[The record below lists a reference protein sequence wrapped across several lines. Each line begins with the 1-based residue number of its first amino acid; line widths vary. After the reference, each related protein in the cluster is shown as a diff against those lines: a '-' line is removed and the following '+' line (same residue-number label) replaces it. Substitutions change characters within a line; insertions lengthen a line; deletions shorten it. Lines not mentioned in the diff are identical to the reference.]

1 MEEHAGHRE
10 RMRSRFLRY
19 GLDNFDDHNVLE
31 LLLFYALPRRDT
43 NVIAHRLLD
52 AFGTLDGV
60 FDATAEALMAVEG
73 MGPGAAALIRL
84 VPEAAR
90 RYFLARTKPGQI
102 LADSAAAGRYL
113 VPRFLTS
120 RDEVMYLVCM
130 DAKLKVLDCR
140 EVAYGSVTSVTV
152 NPRRIAQVALG
163 QNASAVLLAH
173 NHTSGIAVP
182 SQEDISVTLRL
193 RDILAQVGVTL
204 TDHIVV
210 AGDDFVSMA
219 DSGLLTGR

>member
-10 RMRSRFLRY
+10 RMRKRFLRF

-31 LLLFYALPRRDT
+31 LLLFYAVPRRDT

-52 AFGTLDGV
+52 ALGTLDGV
-60 FDATAEALMAVEG
+60 FDASPEALMAVEG
-73 MGPGAAALIRL
+73 VGPGAAALIRL

-90 RYFLARTKPGQI
+90 RYFIARTAPGQI
-102 LADSAAAGRYL
+102 LADSEAAGRYL
-113 VPRFLTS
+113 LPRFLTC
-120 RDEVMYLVCM
+120 RDETMYLVCM
-130 DAKLKVLDCR
+130 DGKLKVLDCR
-140 EVAYGSVTSVTV
+140 EVSRGSATSVSV
-152 NPRRIAQVALG
+152 NARRVTQIALG

-173 NHTSGIAVP
+173 NHTSGIAIP
-182 SQEDISVTLRL
+182 SDEDVAVTLRL
-193 RDILAQVGVTL
+193 RALLAQVGVTL

-219 DSGLLTGR
+219 DSGLLPGD

>member
-10 RMRSRFLRY
+10 RMRKRFLRF

-31 LLLFYALPRRDT
+31 LLLFYAVPRRDT

-60 FDATAEALMAVEG
+60 FDASPEALMAVEG
-73 MGPGAAALIRL
+73 VGPGAAALIRL

-90 RYFLARTKPGQI
+90 RYFIARTAPGQI
-102 LADSAAAGRYL
+102 LADSEAAGRYL
-113 VPRFLTS
+113 LPRFLTC
-120 RDEVMYLVCM
+120 RDETMYLVCM
-130 DAKLKVLDCR
+130 DGKLKVLDCR
-140 EVAYGSVTSVTV
+140 EVSRGSATSVSV
-152 NPRRIAQVALG
+152 NARRVTQIALG

-173 NHTSGIAVP
+173 NHTSGIAIP
-182 SQEDISVTLRL
+182 SDEDVAVTLRL
-193 RDILAQVGVTL
+193 RALLAQVGVTL

-219 DSGLLTGR
+219 DSGLLPGG

>member
-10 RMRSRFLRY
+10 RMRKRFLRF

-31 LLLFYALPRRDT
+31 LLLFYAVPRRDT

-60 FDATAEALMAVEG
+60 FDASPEALMAVEG
-73 MGPGAAALIRL
+73 VGPGAAALIRL

-90 RYFLARTKPGQI
+90 RYFIARTAPGQI
-102 LADSAAAGRYL
+102 LADSEAAGRYL
-113 VPRFLTS
+113 LPRFLTC
-120 RDEVMYLVCM
+120 RDETMYLVCM
-130 DAKLKVLDCR
+130 DGKLKVLDCR
-140 EVAYGSVTSVTV
+140 EVSRGSATSVSV
-152 NPRRIAQVALG
+152 NARRVTQIALG

-173 NHTSGIAVP
+173 NHTSGIAIP
-182 SQEDISVTLRL
+182 SDEDVAVTLRL
-193 RDILAQVGVTL
+193 RALLAQVGVTL

-219 DSGLLTGR
+219 DSGLLPGD

>member
-10 RMRSRFLRY
+10 RMRKRFLRF

-31 LLLFYALPRRDT
+31 LLLFYAVPRRDT

-60 FDATAEALMAVEG
+60 FDASPEALMTVEG
-73 MGPGAAALIRL
+73 VGPGAAALIRL

-90 RYFLARTKPGQI
+90 RYFIARTAPGQI
-102 LADSAAAGRYL
+102 LADSEAAGRYL
-113 VPRFLTS
+113 LPRFLTC
-120 RDEVMYLVCM
+120 RDETMYLVCM
-130 DAKLKVLDCR
+130 DGKLKVLDCR
-140 EVAYGSVTSVTV
+140 EVSRGSATSVSV
-152 NPRRIAQVALG
+152 NARRVTQIALG

-173 NHTSGIAVP
+173 NHTSGIAIP
-182 SQEDISVTLRL
+182 SDEDVAVTLRL
-193 RDILAQVGVTL
+193 RALLAQVGVTL

-219 DSGLLTGR
+219 DSGLLPGD